1 MSAALVRWPI
11 TSRSASATTARMWAT
26 MRPVVVACRGQ
37 DQGHD
42 LPALVLGGPAAMR
55 AATWSTPTGVCRR
68 VSWLLSRPRLGLR
81 DSRLGSSIVLIQ
93 PVSRRGPAARELAAK
108 PRLLEVGRDDP
119 PDVGVVD
126 GPQSFEGGHPFIRVR
141 DDRDAPAIAKCLT
154 QIPHA
159 GGLAF
164 SRGKRG

>member
-26 MRPVVVACRGQ
+26 TRPIVV
-37 DQGHD
+37 
-42 LPALVLGGPAAMR
+42 
-55 AATWSTPTGVCRR
+55 
-68 VSWLLSRPRLGLR
+68 
-81 DSRLGSSIVLIQ
+81 IQ
-93 PVSRRGPAARELAAK
+93 PVCRRGPAARELAAK

-126 GPQSFEGGHPFIRVR
+126 GPQSFEGGHPLIRVR

-164 SRGKRG
+164 SRGKR